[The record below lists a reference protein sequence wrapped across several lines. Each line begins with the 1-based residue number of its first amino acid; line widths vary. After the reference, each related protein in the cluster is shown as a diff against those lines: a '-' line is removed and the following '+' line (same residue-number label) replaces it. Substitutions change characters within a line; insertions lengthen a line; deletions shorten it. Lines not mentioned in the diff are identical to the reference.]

1 MKQITALLLLV
12 LALLGCSEQPE
23 PSGTLEAYMQA
34 WQDENFE
41 EMYELLSEQSKDR
54 INEQEFVERYSTIY
68 DGINMNN
75 LLITYDEPAEDE
87 DFAEEDQPSFSYE
100 AEMETL
106 AGALNFANEVQLTF
120 EENEEEG
127 KWRVNWDSS
136 MIFPG
141 MEEEDTVS
149 AQSTSPE
156 RGEIFDVEGDPLA
169 ENGEVQQV
177 GFVPGELGENEEE
190 AKEEAAD
197 ILDISVED
205 IDGQLNQSWVQA
217 SSFVPVGSI
226 AAADE
231 ERIENITGIE
241 GIQLQEKSARVY
253 PEGESAAH
261 LIGYISDVT
270 AEQLEEVG
278 DQGYSAGDQ
287 IGQAGLEYVLED
299 DLRGQAGG
307 KVSILDENDEE
318 KEVLA
323 ENEAVDGEDF
333 NLTIDKELQQAVY
346 ESMEEKPGASSA
358 IDPTTGEVKA
368 LVSSPSYDPNDI
380 ILGRSSVET
389 TVNRFNKTY
398 SPGSTF
404 KPITA
409 AIGLET
415 GNIDPDEEMSIPDKT
430 YTEDGWG
437 GYSVSRI
444 DGANVDDKVDLRDAL
459 VRSDNIYF
467 ARSILEIGADS
478 FMDKSN
484 DFGFSEEVP
493 FSFPIEDSQI
503 ANEEEITEDVL
514 LADTGYGQG
523 QVQMSTLHLAL
534 SYTPFIT
541 NGDLLEPALIQ
552 SDDTEQVW
560 REDVVSEETAARIR
574 EDLKAV
580 VSDPEGSAYEPQL
593 ENVSLAG
600 KTGTAEL
607 KESIDDEDGQENGW
621 FIAWDTD
628 QEDLLVSMMIENVEN
643 GSSEA
648 VSKVKQV
655 FEEMN

>member
-120 EENEEEG
+120 EENEEDG
-127 KWRVNWDSS
+127 KWLVNWDPS

-226 AAADE
+226 AAGDE
-231 ERIENITGIE
+231 ERIENISGIE

-333 NLTIDKELQQAVY
+333 NLTIDKELQQAIY
-346 ESMEEKPGASSA
+346 ESMEEEPGASSA

-437 GYSVSRI
+437 GYSVSRV

-478 FMDKSN
+478 FMDKSKN
-484 DFGFSEEVP
+484 FGFSEEVP
-493 FSFPIEDSQI
+493 FSFPIENSQI

-523 QVQMSTLHLAL
+523 QVQMSTLHLAMT
-534 SYTPFIT
+534 YTPFIT
-541 NGDLLEPALIQ
+541 NGDLLEPTLIQ
-552 SDDTEQVW
+552 SDETEQIW
-560 REDVVSEETAARIR
+560 REDVISEESASRIR

-580 VSDPEGSAYEPQL
+580 VNDPEGSAYEPQL

-607 KESIDDEDGQENGW
+607 KESLDDEDGQENGW